1 MKSQGGRTKRRTNNV
16 CTVQLAPSFCSFL
29 ALQVLEFHTR
39 RAAGSMGLPPRP
51 VLLSLSRPL
60 SFLADSFTLVAA
72 RSFTRSRVQPS
83 PLSSVSYFP
92 RPKNP
97 LLLFYL
103 ARPVFVSL
111 CLSLSL
117 ALFLCARLII
127 CAFWRSCSLSRP
139 IVFARASFEP
149 DSLARA
155 RGPPGERETVRVEC
169 ESGQTARRE
178 RRKKKRYNKR
188 G

>member
-1 MKSQGGRTKRRTNNV
+1 MIFFFLPFRRAGTGILKSQGGRTKRRTNNV

-39 RAAGSMGLPPRP
+39 RAAGSMGLLRGRFYF
-51 VLLSLSRPL
+51 L
-60 SFLADSFTLVAA
+60 FLADSFTLVAA
-72 RSFTRSRVQPS
+72 RSFTRSRVQHS

-111 CLSLSL
+111 CLSLSFSAHGL
-117 ALFLCARLII
+117 LYALSGVRVRFHGRLC
-127 CAFWRSCSLSRP
+127 SHG
-139 IVFARASFEP
+139 RASNLIR
-149 DSLARA
+149 SLARA
-155 RGPPGERETVRVEC
+155 GHQEKEKP
-169 ESGQTARRE
+169 
-178 RRKKKRYNKR
+178 
-188 G
+188 